1 MQIGALGTIL
11 YASLVDLLCFLQ
23 PFLKTEGDVLA
34 VAETVSAPFAGCLH
48 FVARLTLALLV
59 PFLPRHMG
67 SSGPSSPHQAWPWPL
82 ASWKPKFYPVAWMR
96 YILLPGT
103 RSNADSSPPLH
114 SQLEVPVKYKYQL
127 GKVGRFVCS
136 VSELQ
141 LARTQLGNAQ
151 RQGSCWFC

>member
-103 RSNADSSPPLH
+103 PQQCRQLSPPTLAIG
-114 SQLEVPVKYKYQL
+114 STCEIQISA
-127 GKVGRFVCS
+127 GKGWAVC
-136 VSELQ
+136 VQ
-141 LARTQLGNAQ
+141 CQ
-151 RQGSCWFC
+151 